1 MSTNHLLILLYLAPI
16 AFAILGFMS
25 WQTRRDRR
33 NRELLEESQRI
44 GLSEPPSLHPVVD
57 PTRCI
62 GSGTCV
68 DACPEHALG
77 LIGGKAVLVN
87 PSACIG
93 HGACHATCPFDAIQ
107 LVFGTERRGVDI
119 PLVKPTF
126 ETNVRG
132 IFIAGELGGMGLI
145 RKAAEQGRQAMD
157 AIAADRRRAKD
168 ADVVI
173 IGAGPAGIAAGL
185 AAIQHRVRYILI
197 EQEDSLGGSVLHY
210 PRNKI
215 AMTHPVELPIVGPMH
230 FVEVSKEKLLAFWL
244 GIVGRTQLQIRFG
257 HQMTAIETL
266 ADNRFRV
273 VTPRGSFETG
283 AVLLSIGR
291 RGTPRQLGVPGE
303 QLDKVMYRLL
313 DPEQYC
319 GRDMLV
325 VGGGDSAVEAA
336 LACAT
341 AGARVTLSYRGDAF
355 NRVKRK
361 NRERLEAAVAQQ
373 ALSLRLRSEVAAI
386 HPERVTLSG
395 DGATKDIPNDFVVVC
410 AGGVLPMDLLRAIG
424 IQFETKFG
432 TA

>member
-1 MSTNHLLILLYLAPI
+1 MSTNDLLTLIYLLPI
-16 AFAILGFMS
+16 ALAILGFTI
-25 WQTRRDRR
+25 WQSRRDRR
-33 NRELLEESQRI
+33 NRELLEDAQRI
-44 GLSEPPSLHPVVD
+44 GLGEPASLHPVID
-57 PTRCI
+57 PNLCI
-62 GSGTCV
+62 GSGSCV

-77 LIGGKAVLVN
+77 LIAGKAVLVN

-132 IFIAGELGGMGLI
+132 IYIAGELGGMGLI
-145 RKAAEQGRQAMD
+145 RKAAEQGRQAMET
-157 AIAADRRRAKD
+157 IARDRRAGTD

-173 IGAGPAGIAAGL
+173 VGAGPAGISAGL
-185 AAIQHRVRYILI
+185 AAIQHGLRYILI

-215 AMTHPVELPIVGPMH
+215 AMTHPVDLPIVGPMR

-257 HQMTAIETL
+257 HQMTAIE
-266 ADNRFRV
+266 AIGNDRFRV
-273 VTPRGSFETG
+273 TTTRGCIETA

-303 QLDKVMYRLL
+303 TLNKVMYRLL
-313 DPEQYC
+313 DPDQYC
-319 GRDMLV
+319 NRDVLV

-336 LACAT
+336 LACA
-341 AGARVTLSYRGDAF
+341 AAAARVTLSYRGEAF

-361 NRERLEAAVAQQ
+361 NRERLDTAVAAQQ
-373 ALSLRLRSEVAAI
+373 LTLQTRSEVMEILPGHVQLTNNGAAQ
-386 HPERVTLSG
+386 T
-395 DGATKDIPNDFVVVC
+395 IPNDFVIVC
-410 AGGVLPMDLLRAIG
+410 AGGVLPIDLLRSVG
-424 IQFETKFG
+424 IRFETKFG
-432 TA
+432 AA